1 MEILKR
7 YNIHIKGKS
16 PLIMCSDKLCDPLD
30 PNKKRLSEIT
40 SLKKKTDDHHRF
52 IDRIVWEGSLCY
64 QEELGIYVPTKW
76 LMASIQNGAKKN
88 RNGRMIVGLV
98 IEEPIGITIEGYRN
112 MTPEK
117 LWNIV
122 DKRGQQLHALRM
134 SVVVNMARVMT
145 TKAIIHNWEIKFDVE
160 LDTEIFPL
168 EQFKMALYNAGRISG
183 IGGMRPEKGTGS
195 YGRFLVQ
202 DIKEL

>member
-1 MEILKR
+1 
-7 YNIHIKGKS
+7 
-16 PLIMCSDKLCDPLD
+16 
-30 PNKKRLSEIT
+30 
-40 SLKKKTDDHHRF
+40 
-52 IDRIVWEGSLCY
+52 
-64 QEELGIYVPTKW
+64 
-76 LMASIQNGAKKN
+76 
-88 RNGRMIVGLV
+88 MIVGLV